1 MIQVSMNL
9 YGLQNWFDGDLDGVI
24 ELVQLAERKGVDQIG
39 LGDHVALGE
48 DLSNYPFGTFSA
60 PLDWPWYEPLTLLA
74 GIATAT
80 RRVRLSTG
88 VLISPL
94 RPAVLL
100 AKQLATLDVLSHG
113 RVDIGVGTGWHR
125 AEYEACGVPFEGRL
139 ALMDEQVRACQ
150 ALWRE
155 APASFQGERIRFERL
170 HQLPQPVQ
178 PGGVP
183 VWFGVPPTAA
193 NFTRIAELGRGWL
206 PLGIGLEQFADS
218 VTKLREAFAARG
230 RDPAELGVRHLLL
243 PTFRADGSTDLNA
256 ALPQARAWIDAGATM
271 IELFPHMFCQRRE
284 DFEAFLE
291 ALVSLKG

>member
-1 MIQVSMNL
+1 MTQVSMNL
-9 YGLQNWFDGDLDGVI
+9 YGLQTWFDGDLDGVI
-24 ELVQLAERKGVDQIG
+24 ELVQRAERKGVDQIG
-39 LGDHVALGE
+39 MGDHVALGE
-48 DLSNYPFGTFSA
+48 DLGNYPFGKFSA
-60 PLDWPWYEPLTLLA
+60 PLDWPWYEPVTLLA

-80 RRVRLSTG
+80 RRIRLSTG

-100 AKQLATLDVLSHG
+100 AKQLATLDVLSKG

-150 ALWRE
+150 ALWRA
-155 APASFQGERIRFERL
+155 APASFEGELIRFQRL

-193 NFTRIAELGRGWL
+193 NFARIAELGRGWL
-206 PLGIGLEQFADS
+206 PLGIGLD
-218 VTKLREAFAARG
+218 AFAAGVERLRAAFVERG
-230 RDPAELGVRHLLL
+230 RDPAGLGVRHLLM
-243 PTFRADGSTDLNA
+243 PAFRADGSADLA
-256 ALPQARAWIDAGATM
+256 ATLAQARPWIDAGATM
-271 IELFPHMFCQRRE
+271 IEMFPTMFCRSRNEFE
-284 DFEAFLE
+284 DFLD

>member
-1 MIQVSMNL
+1 MNL
-9 YGLQNWFDGDLDGVI
+9 YGLQSWFDGDLDGVI
-24 ELVQLAERKGVDQIG
+24 ELTQWAERKGVDQVG
-39 LGDHVALGE
+39 MGDHVALGE
-48 DLSNYPFGTFSA
+48 DLGNYPFGTFSA

-80 RRVRLSTG
+80 RRIRLATG

-139 ALMDEQVRACQ
+139 GLMDEQIRACQ
-150 ALWRE
+150 ALWRA
-155 APASFQGERIRFERL
+155 APASFSGKHIRFERL
-170 HQLPQPVQ
+170 HQLPAPAQ

-193 NFTRIAELGRGWL
+193 NFDRIAELGQGWL
-206 PLGIGLEQFADS
+206 PLGIDLAQFAEG
-218 VTKLREAFAARG
+218 VTRLRAAFAARG
-230 RDPAELGVRHLLL
+230 RDPATLGVRHLLM
-243 PTFRADGSTDLNA
+243 PVFRADGSADIKAT
-256 ALPQARAWIDAGATM
+256 LPQAKAWIDAGATM
-271 IELFPHMFCQRRE
+271 IELFPHMFCRRRE
-284 DFEAFLE
+284 EFETFLDG
-291 ALVSLKG
+291 LVSLKG